1 MAGWYESGQSAH
13 GQLNATGT
21 PFTAAE
27 ADAIDR
33 ERGKGAY
40 GPQNTVT
47 YSGGG
52 GVSAYSPPPPPA
64 PVLPVFIKDTS
75 NTFQNVKVA
84 SKDIIV
90 FDESDI
96 NIELMQDLL
105 FEDIAAIELANMSRY
120 DLIDGQ
126 EVSYSP
132 IKNLSTIKR
141 RFDPNNI
148 IATATKNK
156 TSYAIDLISRT
167 GSGEYNGVTK
177 GVPVLSDNGEI
188 FFYLDGL
195 RDGEIIEIQ
204 LVGSGTI
211 DEIGE

>member
-40 GPQNTVT
+40 GPQPTT
-47 YSGGG
+47 SGGG
-52 GVSAYSPPPPPA
+52 GVAAYSPPPPPA
-64 PVLPVFIKDTS
+64 PVLPSFRKDTS
-75 NTFQNVKVA
+75 DNFKNVKVA

-105 FEDIAAIELANMSRY
+105 FEDIGAIELANMSRY

-126 EVSYSP
+126 EVFYSP

-148 IATATKNK
+148 ISTATKTK
-156 TSYAIDLISRT
+156 TSYAIDLTSRI
-167 GSGEYNGVTK
+167 GSGQYNGITK
-177 GVPVLSDNGEI
+177 GVPVLGN
-188 FFYLDGL
+188 
-195 RDGEIIEIQ
+195 DGEILFYIDGLKEKEIVEIQ
-204 LVGSGTI
+204 LVDSGTI